1 VFFANQRT
9 ILPYN
14 WQLLH
19 RRRKAR
25 FGTQTKLRVASSILR
40 HSIKRSAGK
49 YSPEGGDRNTN
60 GKTDPRTPV
69 PQAPAAPP
77 SSTIAAQN
85 QKTPKQNLRQSQPRG
100 IEHRCAQNPKR
111 SLIYREKGK
120 LSRRS
125 KLSNHRK
132 PWAPHLPHRTEDAN
146 DLTLVA
152 LGSHRPPHGHLSPPP
167 LRRLIVRSNTRPTHP
182 GRRKKYKPGAK
193 RKVEGED
200 GKWKGKQPNLFTLAF
215 LASPKAPPFIG

>member
-1 VFFANQRT
+1 MPYRQKEKKRKSRLHHELQHTKDWTESSKKYHESGGIEPTGKLCGMFFANQRT
-9 ILPYN
+9 ILPYY

-40 HSIKRSAGK
+40 HSIKRSAGN

-69 PQAPAAPP
+69 PQAPAVPP

-85 QKTPKQNLRQSQPRG
+85 QQTPKQNLRQSQPRG

-111 SLIYREKGK
+111 SEFTA
-120 LSRRS
+120 
-125 KLSNHRK
+125 RK
-132 PWAPHLPHRTEDAN
+132 ASFH
-146 DLTLVA
+146 
-152 LGSHRPPHGHLSPPP
+152 
-167 LRRLIVRSNTRPTHP
+167 
-182 GRRKKYKPGAK
+182 
-193 RKVEGED
+193 VE
-200 GKWKGKQPNLFTLAF
+200 
-215 LASPKAPPFIG
+215 AS

>member
-1 VFFANQRT
+1 MKRSSTVLPQIGNRNSFPVPTAQMPYRQKKSRLHHELLHTKDWTESSKKNHELGGIEPTGKLCGVFFANQRT

-132 PWAPHLPHRTEDAN
+132 P
-146 DLTLVA
+146 
-152 LGSHRPPHGHLSPPP
+152 
-167 LRRLIVRSNTRPTHP
+167 
-182 GRRKKYKPGAK
+182 
-193 RKVEGED
+193 
-200 GKWKGKQPNLFTLAF
+200 
-215 LASPKAPPFIG
+215 